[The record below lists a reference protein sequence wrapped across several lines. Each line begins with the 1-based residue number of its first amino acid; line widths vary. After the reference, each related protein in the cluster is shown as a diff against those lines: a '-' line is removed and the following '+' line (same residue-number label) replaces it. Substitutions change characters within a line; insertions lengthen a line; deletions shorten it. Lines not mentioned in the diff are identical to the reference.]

1 MAQPR
6 QIMNRLIPSYLIL
19 LVLFAACGGE
29 TETKKPTPNLDTIM
43 NDDGKSEEL
52 FEEAKKIYYSMPS
65 PLELTTLIRRA
76 GGEFQKDLVLS
87 TKRASDYQSTLKQ
100 GMILGVYGAD
110 LSYTSV
116 YEQQQASLVL
126 LAAAKRL
133 AGGIGIHDAFSNN
146 RVERANNNLANKDS
160 MVAILSEVYWEI
172 NGQLKDENRNEIA
185 MLVMCAGWVEGLY
198 IGVTL
203 ADVDNPEDEIMKR
216 LMEQKFT
223 AMQIQEMFGE
233 YSDDNLLAQSFPYF
247 EPLLEF
253 YTNLPVTE
261 EPTEMRGPEDG
272 KFVIGGAKEVQ
283 YSAEDF
289 RKLKELALESRTK
302 IVAL

>member
-1 MAQPR
+1 
-6 QIMNRLIPSYLIL
+6 MNRLIPSIL
-19 LVLFAACGGE
+19 MLFLLLAGCGGE
-29 TETKKPTPNLDTIM
+29 IENKKPTPDLDTIM
-43 NDDGKSEEL
+43 NDGGKSDEL

-65 PLELTTLIRRA
+65 PLELTTLIKQA
-76 GGEFQKDLVLS
+76 GGEFQKGLVLN
-87 TKRASDYQSTLKQ
+87 TKGTSDYQSTLKQ

-110 LSYTSV
+110 LSYTRV
-116 YEQQQASLVL
+116 YEQQQESLLL

-133 AGGIGIHDAFSNN
+133 AGTIGIHDAFSNN
-146 RVERANNNLANKDS
+146 RVERANNNLNNKDS
-160 MVAILSEVYWEI
+160 MVSILSEVYWEI

-185 MLVMCAGWVEGLY
+185 MLVMVAGWVEGLY

-203 ADVDNPEDEIMKR
+203 ADVSNPNDEIMKR

-223 AMQIQEMFGE
+223 AMQIEDMFEE
-233 YSDDNLLAQSFPYF
+233 YSEDNMLAQSRPYF
-247 EPLLEF
+247 VDILNF
-253 YTNLPVTE
+253 YANLPVTE
-261 EPTEMRGPEDG
+261 EPTEISEPEDG

-289 RKLKELALESRTK
+289 NKLKELALESRTK